1 MKTKQVLSLACMFL
15 GKEELLESEYFSKQN
30 DYNLTENEAKE
41 LDYLKRCLYL
51 ITNEISTDYL
61 PIYAEKNVE
70 FLNGEFAIDKIDKNI
85 YEIVKITN
93 TSGKNIKFK
102 VYDNIIYANVQNA
115 IIKYTK
121 FAKSVDL
128 DGECEDFSGK
138 IPDRVLAYGV
148 AMEYSFISS
157 LFDDAT
163 IWESRYKNALL
174 VLANKKQ
181 NIIMP
186 KRGWL

>member
-1 MKTKQVLSLACMFL
+1 MTTKQVLSLASMFL
-15 GKEELLESEYFSKQN
+15 GKEELLECEYFTKQA
-30 DYNLTENEAKE
+30 DYNLTETEEKE

-61 PIYAEKNVE
+61 SIYAEKTVG
-70 FLNGEFAIDKIDKNI
+70 FSNGEIALSDIDSSI
-85 YEIVKITN
+85 YEIVKITDVN
-93 TSGKNIKFK
+93 GKNIRFK
-102 VYDNIIYANVQNA
+102 IYDNTIYANANKA

-121 FAKSVDL
+121 FAKNVDL
-128 DGECEDFSGK
+128 DGECEDFSGR

-148 AMEYSFISS
+148 AMEYSFVSS

-163 IWESRYKNALL
+163 IWENRYKNALL
-174 VLANKKQ
+174 VLSNKKQ

-186 KRGWL
+186 KRRWV

>member
-15 GKEELLESEYFSKQN
+15 GKEELLECEYFTKTN
-30 DYNLTENEAKE
+30 DYNLTEGEAKE

-61 PIYAEKNVE
+61 SIYAEKNIE
-70 FLNGEFAIDKIDKNI
+70 FSSGKLEIEKIDSNI
-85 YEIVKITN
+85 YEIIKITDTN
-93 TSGKNIKFK
+93 GKNIKFK
-102 VYDNIIYANVQNA
+102 IYDNVVYANVQSA

-121 FAKSVDL
+121 FAKNVEL
-128 DGECEDFSGK
+128 DGECEDFSGR

-174 VLANKKQ
+174 ILANKKT

-186 KRGWL
+186 KRSWS

>member
-1 MKTKQVLSLACMFL
+1 MTTKQVLSLACMFL
-15 GKEELLESEYFSKQN
+15 GKEELLECEYFTKTT
-30 DYNLTENEAKE
+30 DYNLTESEEKE

-61 PIYAEKNVE
+61 PIYAEKAVD
-70 FLNGEFAIDKIDKNI
+70 FLNGELALGSIDSNI
-85 YEIVKITN
+85 YEIVKITDKN
-93 TSGKNIKFK
+93 GKNIRFK
-102 VYDNIIYANVQNA
+102 IYDNIIYANVDKA

-121 FAKSVDL
+121 FAKEVDL
-128 DGECEDFSGK
+128 NGDCEDFSGK

-148 AMEYSFISS
+148 AMEYSFVCS

-163 IWESRYKNALL
+163 IWENRYKNALL

-186 KRGWL
+186 KRRWV